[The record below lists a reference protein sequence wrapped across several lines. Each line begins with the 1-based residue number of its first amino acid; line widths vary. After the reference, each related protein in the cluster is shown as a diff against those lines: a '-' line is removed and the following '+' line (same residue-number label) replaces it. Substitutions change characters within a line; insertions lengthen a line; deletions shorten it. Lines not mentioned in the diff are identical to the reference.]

1 MKYLVFIVVVAVS
14 ISFYF
19 LGCENEYDGLPTQN
33 PSEFETQSL
42 SKKPVRS
49 ELITFSGDL
58 IGAQE
63 VIGCCPNAGPFP
75 DYTMSLSG
83 DLPAGTYDGQIFMN
97 YLGVGQNQSYIVQFW
112 TNTLFIEVRGG
123 LIEQNKKNKITTV
136 TFTAEP
142 CEIWINDVL
151 TGTVPVD
158 FVLTRAA
165 L

>member
-33 PSEFETQSL
+33 SSDLETQGF

-58 IGAQE
+58 TGAQE

-75 DYTMSLSG
+75 DYTMTLSG
-83 DLPAGTYDGQIFMN
+83 DLQPERMMVR
-97 YLGVGQNQSYIVQFW
+97 YL
-112 TNTLFIEVRGG
+112 
-123 LIEQNKKNKITTV
+123 
-136 TFTAEP
+136 
-142 CEIWINDVL
+142 
-151 TGTVPVD
+151 
-158 FVLTRAA
+158 
-165 L
+165 